1 MMNFE
6 TYSLLKKF
14 LDNGTFTGIDAI
26 HAERACLKFEEAQEA
41 RKLKQEIRNTMMKN
55 MMLDVLSKAESPCV
69 PRKFSLFFTVR
80 PAKNI
85 LAPPLHGIAVIFAGL
100 TES

>member
-14 LDNGTFTGIDAI
+14 LDNGTFTGIDEI
-26 HAERACLKFEEAQEA
+26 HAERACSQYEEAQEA

-55 MMLDVLSKAESPCV
+55 M
-69 PRKFSLFFTVR
+69 
-80 PAKNI
+80 I
-85 LAPPLHGIAVIFAGL
+85 
-100 TES
+100 